1 MCALRR
7 QLAAADRRSGQGR
20 EVPVRARPVGE
31 RGSAVVEF
39 VFLTVLL
46 TIPMIYLVLTLARV
60 QAGTYAVSAAAR
72 EAGRAYV
79 TAEGARGA
87 EVRARAAAGFAF
99 EDQGFSPAEGSLSMH
114 CDGTPCL
121 RPEGRIEMTARVT
134 VPLPLVP
141 SFARDVVPLAVPI
154 SASHVAVV
162 DRFRDAP

>member
-1 MCALRR
+1 M
-7 QLAAADRRSGQGR
+7 G
-20 EVPVRARPVGE
+20 ARPVGE

-87 EVRARAAAGFAF
+87 EVRARAAAWFAF
-99 EDQGFSPAEGSLSMH
+99 EDQ
-114 CDGTPCL
+114 
-121 RPEGRIEMTARVT
+121 
-134 VPLPLVP
+134 
-141 SFARDVVPLAVPI
+141 
-154 SASHVAVV
+154 
-162 DRFRDAP
+162 DAPVIEAQQMRLEAAGGAISPVMLAIDAGPVRYKRILQRRLEEEKQ